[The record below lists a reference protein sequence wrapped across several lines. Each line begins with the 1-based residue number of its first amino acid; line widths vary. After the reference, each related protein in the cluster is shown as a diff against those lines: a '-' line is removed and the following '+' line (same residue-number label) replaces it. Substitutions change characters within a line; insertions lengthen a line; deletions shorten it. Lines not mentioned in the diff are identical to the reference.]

1 MKFVIVNAILYQ
13 VPEKIFKQFNEIG
26 TKRIDS
32 DDDDILSLMSYI
44 QKKCKVVQTEIPVY
58 MT

>member
-1 MKFVIVNAILYQ
+1 MKLVIVNSILYQ

-26 TKRIDS
+26 TKRIDT

-44 QKKCKVVQTEIPVY
+44 QEKCKVIQTQIPVY